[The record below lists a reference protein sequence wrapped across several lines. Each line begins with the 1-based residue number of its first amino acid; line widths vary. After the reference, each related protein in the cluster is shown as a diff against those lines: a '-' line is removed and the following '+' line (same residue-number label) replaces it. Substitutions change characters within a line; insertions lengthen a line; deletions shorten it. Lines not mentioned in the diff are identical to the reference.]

1 MDSDTLR
8 VTFLGTGT
16 SVGIPVVTCSCAVCS
31 SEDVRNRR
39 LRASLLLEWLPEPKA
54 PAAVKVLVDT
64 ATDLRQQALRARL
77 DRVDAVLFTHAH
89 ADHVLGLDELRMFNF
104 VHRRSIPLYGNTQT
118 MASIRRMFAYA
129 FEETSVG
136 VPQLTIHEIDEE
148 LQLLGNR
155 IQAIPVR
162 HGESTTLAFRIG
174 NFAYVTDCNGI
185 PPEAAERLRGI
196 DVLVIDSLRRR
207 PHRSHF
213 GLYEALDEIERLHPA
228 ESYLTHLSHDFDHAS
243 LEAELPQGVKVA
255 YDGLVLEIP
264 MLGV

>member
-1 MDSDTLR
+1 MHAETLR

-16 SVGIPVVTCSCAVCS
+16 SVGIPVVTCSCAVCA

-54 PAAVKVLVDT
+54 PAAVKVLIDT
-64 ATDLRQQALRARL
+64 STDLRQQALRARI
-77 DRVDAVLFTHAH
+77 DRVDAVLYTHAH
-89 ADHVLGLDELRMFNF
+89 ADHILGLDELRMFNF
-104 VHRRSIPLYGNTQT
+104 VHRRSIPLYGRGDALDTI
-118 MASIRRMFAYA
+118 SRMFSYA
-129 FEETSVG
+129 FEESSVG
-136 VPQLTIHEIDEE
+136 VPQLTVNAIEDE
-148 LQLLGNR
+148 LQLLGIR

-185 PPEAAERLRGI
+185 SDESAARLQGL

-213 GLYEALDEIERLHPA
+213 GLYEALDEVERLHPA
-228 ESYLTHLSHDFDHAS
+228 EAYLTHLSHDFDHGS
-243 LEAELPQGVKVA
+243 LEAELPPGVRVA

-264 MLGV
+264 LL